1 VAVAVMMVAVRHRAG
16 HSTSQVRE
24 PTSPFMRLAAVGAAV
39 LGLLAVVALASR
51 GGIGGGGRGAAPS
64 TTLLDYG
71 FSLFLILY
79 VLSIPFVIW
88 AYLIQQREARGG
100 RGGKGSGL
108 LLNLVVFVALVGL
121 AVLFFGLRQS
131 HMRSVTQ
138 KIEPVLPGRPRHRPV
153 AGTAR
158 EPRFQWPV
166 LFAVAGL
173 GAAGAA
179 AYVVHRRRRGPLG
192 ERRTLA
198 EELSFALDDALDDV
212 RAESDPRRA
221 VIKAYARMEQI
232 LGAHGLARRPEET
245 PYEYLARTLQTVSA
259 SAASAARLTDLY
271 ERARFSQHEID
282 PTMRERAIDALT
294 AVRDELREAAA

>member
-1 VAVAVMMVAVRHRAG
+1 
-16 HSTSQVRE
+16 
-24 PTSPFMRLAAVGAAV
+24 MRLAAVGAAV
-39 LGLLAVVALASR
+39 LGLLSVVALASR

-64 TTLLDYG
+64 ATLLDYG

-88 AYLIQQREARGG
+88 AYVQRRESRGGAGARG
-100 RGGKGSGL
+100 SGML
-108 LLNLVVFVALVGL
+108 QNIVVFVALVGL

-131 HMRSVTQ
+131 HMRSLTQ

-153 AGTAR
+153 AGTPR

-166 LFAVAGL
+166 LLAVAGL

-179 AYVVHRRRRGPLG
+179 AYVVQRRRRGPLR

-232 LGAHGLARRPEET
+232 LGAHGLARRPEEA

-294 AVRDELREAAA
+294 AVRDELREAGA